1 MTQNATF
8 ICGGSMVPASRFR
21 IQPVADALSQ
31 QGWET
36 EIIYG
41 YGNLDQRIHNPIAR
55 RLYRTAC
62 RTSRSLRT
70 AFMNRNGP
78 ILVQRMALPWL
89 AAPEATLARRNQSL
103 IFDFDDAVFLGGKG
117 TENALRRRALR
128 KVFNEAAHVVTGN
141 SWLAEH
147 VVGNVPVSVIPTCI
161 DTSYYRP
168 AGGTR
173 CNARL
178 RIGWIGTGGNFPYL
192 RQLEKPLSQLR
203 AMGHS
208 FELVICS
215 DVVDNILF
223 KRLDAT
229 FIKWTPQVELPF
241 LQSLDIGLM
250 PLADDDW
257 CKGKCSFKMIQYMS
271 VGCPTVAS
279 AVGMNMDVLT
289 ENDGGRLV
297 YGENWIEPLV
307 ELMQSREIREKIA
320 LQARERAVER
330 YDISVAIA
338 AYQSILSGLQ
348 H

>member
-1 MTQNATF
+1 
-8 ICGGSMVPASRFR
+8 
-21 IQPVADALSQ
+21 
-31 QGWET
+31 
-36 EIIYG
+36 
-41 YGNLDQRIHNPIAR
+41 
-55 RLYRTAC
+55 
-62 RTSRSLRT
+62 
-70 AFMNRNGP
+70 
-78 ILVQRMALPWL
+78 
-89 AAPEATLARRNQSL
+89 
-103 IFDFDDAVFLGGKG
+103 
-117 TENALRRRALR
+117 
-128 KVFNEAAHVVTGN
+128 
-141 SWLAEH
+141 
-147 VVGNVPVSVIPTCI
+147 
-161 DTSYYRP
+161 
-168 AGGTR
+168 
-173 CNARL
+173 
-178 RIGWIGTGGNFPYL
+178 
-192 RQLEKPLSQLR
+192 
-203 AMGHS
+203 
-208 FELVICS
+208 VICS
-215 DVVDNILF
+215 DVVDNDLF
-223 KRLDAT
+223 KRLDAI